1 MKIPFHVR
9 VRASNVDMVHTEKE
23 KSVHGSWV
31 EVTILRDVKYE
42 KAPLLLCG
50 RIACPFSDPPSKQK
64 DFILT
69 KEVAVEKKATL
80 FTS

>member
-1 MKIPFHVR
+1 VDAVR
-9 VRASNVDMVHTEKE
+9 TAK

-42 KAPLLLCG
+42 KASS
-50 RIACPFSDPPSKQK
+50 FSDLPPEQK
-64 DFILT
+64 DFILP
-69 KEVAVEKKATL
+69 KDSFGKKATL